1 MYCLPRARAGVL
13 VESVDDL
20 LPLVVVDIV
29 ALEVEVSP
37 MTVVSCAENDTY
49 CDNCFTFFLSRIS
62 KTSKIF
68 KCGRNTYKQRKHTNI
83 HSSCFV
89 INSHFDW

>member
-13 VESVDDL
+13 VEAFSEAVVESVDDL
-20 LPLVVVDIV
+20 LPLIVVDIV

-49 CDNCFTFFLSRIS
+49 CDNCFTFFLSRVS
-62 KTSKIF
+62 E
-68 KCGRNTYKQRKHTNI
+68 TYKILK
-83 HSSCFV
+83 
-89 INSHFDW
+89 